1 MFHRLILTPNLLS
14 NNKNTCTLYKELT
27 HIEELTTLTNENEEN
42 YMPIK
47 FWLNFNNSITL
58 GIFSTHWISFFVFF
72 IFYSWYGVYGPFK
85 NISLILSRSL
95 SNGERN
101 PHLPGENQLHRL
113 LEIVVS
119 ISSSISYSNKIMTYD
134 LIWILRPFQE
144 YITYVELITWL
155 SHLCPQRSLES
166 AGYTRANVARAHVK
180 FQLNAKR

>member
-27 HIEELTTLTNENEEN
+27 HIEELTTLTNENGEN

-58 GIFSTHWISFFVFF
+58 GIFFHTLNIFLCILFFLFLV
-72 IFYSWYGVYGPFK
+72 PFK

-95 SNGERN
+95 SNEERN

-113 LEIVVS
+113 LEIVVF
-119 ISSSISYSNKIMTYD
+119 ISSSISYLNKIMTYD

-144 YITYVELITWL
+144 YITYVELIT
-155 SHLCPQRSLES
+155 
-166 AGYTRANVARAHVK
+166 
-180 FQLNAKR
+180 